1 MPTSAPQYPQ
11 DQYSSAYQPRMNN
24 YSSFT
29 PMYSGYNA
37 QMSQPQAQLG
47 PQQRSVEEQ
56 KAMEDAFEKALED
69 ARAQTTSE
77 KVQEDVEQK
86 EEAKEEQVDESDGTY
101 TAEGEFEKV
110 WQSLR
115 PEAERLGKLAEWE
128 KDFSQVNNDFVVRC
142 RDMLTRGT
150 VCERRG
156 RPV

>member
-1 MPTSAPQYPQ
+1 
-11 DQYSSAYQPRMNN
+11 
-24 YSSFT
+24 
-29 PMYSGYNA
+29 
-37 QMSQPQAQLG
+37 
-47 PQQRSVEEQ
+47 
-56 KAMEDAFEKALED
+56 MEDAFEKALED

-128 KDFSQVNNDFVVRC
+128 KDFSQVSRSGFLISMSVVVTC
-142 RDMLTRGT
+142 
-150 VCERRG
+150 
-156 RPV
+156 